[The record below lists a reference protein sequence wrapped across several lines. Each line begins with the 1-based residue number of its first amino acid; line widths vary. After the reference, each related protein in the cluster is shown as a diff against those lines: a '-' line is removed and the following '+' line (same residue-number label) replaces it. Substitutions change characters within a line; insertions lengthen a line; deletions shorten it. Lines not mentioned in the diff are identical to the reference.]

1 MIMTYVEFVTKEI
14 KKYGIAAPI
23 YSNVIAEH
31 LAVAFNL
38 PSKEASMATAV
49 AIKRILDAKTLPELR
64 FYQKGIYY
72 RTEKTLFGELGINK
86 ELLIKDKYLASDMG
100 YETGLS
106 LLHRMGLTTQIPKH
120 IILAT
125 NAAKDCAKLDKKL
138 NVVIRPPKVKVN
150 AENKK
155 YLQTLDVLDNIGKV
169 PIDVNEPYIIIA
181 SYIDKN
187 KLHYDKLLALA
198 NDYYNKNTILEL
210 AQTASVSMK
219 QRLLL

>member
-1 MIMTYVEFVTKEI
+1 MIMTYVEFVIEEI
-14 KKYGIAAPI
+14 KKYEISVPI
-23 YSNVIAEH
+23 YSNVIAER
-31 LAVAFNL
+31 LAVMFDL
-38 PSKEASMATAV
+38 PAKEASMATAV
-49 AIKRILDAKTLPELR
+49 AMKRILDAKALPELR

-72 RTEKTLFGELGINK
+72 RTEKTLFGEVGINK

-138 NVVIRPPKVKVN
+138 NVVIKPPKVKVN

-155 YLQTLDVLDNIGKV
+155 YLQMLDLLDGLSKAPV
-169 PIDVNEPYIIIA
+169 DVEKPFVIIA
-181 SYIDKN
+181 RYIDDN
-187 KLHYDKLLALA
+187 KLAYNKLLAFA
-198 NDYYNKNTILEL
+198 NDHYNKNTILAL
-210 AQTASVSMK
+210 AQTASAGGSAV
-219 QRLLL
+219 